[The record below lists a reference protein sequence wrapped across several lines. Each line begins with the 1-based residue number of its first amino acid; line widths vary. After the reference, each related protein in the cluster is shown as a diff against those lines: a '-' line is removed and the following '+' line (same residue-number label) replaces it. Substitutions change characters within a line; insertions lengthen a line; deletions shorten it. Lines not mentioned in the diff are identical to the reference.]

1 MADALP
7 LHNHFFFLTQNFQ
20 KQHKLFIMF
29 SKFQTEERRK
39 RVLDKHESQY
49 QYFTHLIG
57 HIYSFRERE
66 LDLKFRI
73 ENEMKR
79 RFNFHEN
86 TTEEEFNSLHQN
98 VSLDEI
104 HQAFVEVEMMEHL
117 HIEQSTPTT
126 KKNSEKSTKK

>member
-1 MADALP
+1 M
-7 LHNHFFFLTQNFQ
+7 Q

-29 SKFQTEERRK
+29 STFQTETRRK

-86 TTEEEFNSLHQN
+86 TTDEEFNSLHQN

-104 HQAFVEVEMMEHL
+104 YQSFVEVEMMEHL

-126 KKNSEKSTKK
+126 KKIMKRVQKNRLD